1 MVIYYIY
8 MNVVS
13 YAAER
18 LKLLSGLFVFLP
30 IHQIMSI
37 LIPVALTLGVGIGFI
52 GSFTTVRKHLSV

>member
-1 MVIYYIY
+1 

-37 LIPVALTLGVGIGFI
+37 LIPVALTLGVGIGFF
-52 GSFTTVRKHLSV
+52 GSIFSVRKHLRA